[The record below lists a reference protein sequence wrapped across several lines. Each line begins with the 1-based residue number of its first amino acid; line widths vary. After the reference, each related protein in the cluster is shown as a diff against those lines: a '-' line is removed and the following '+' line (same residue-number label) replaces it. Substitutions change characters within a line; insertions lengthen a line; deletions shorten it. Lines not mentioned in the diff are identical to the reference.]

1 MRPLDPTTSASPA
14 RCAFYATRE
23 DERAIEEI
31 AKLRYPNR
39 PFITKS
45 AIVREALQFTA
56 KALHEAATTIAGSGI
71 VG

>member
-1 MRPLDPTTSASPA
+1 MRPLDPTSSASPA

-39 PFITKS
+39 PFVTKS
-45 AIVREALQFTA
+45 AIVRA
-56 KALHEAATTIAGSGI
+56 KRSSLLRRRLLKPRKRSAPQ
-71 VG
+71 V

>member
-1 MRPLDPTTSASPA
+1 MRPLDPTNSASPS

-39 PFITKS
+39 PFVTKS
-45 AIVREALQFTA
+45 AIVREALQFTVKALAEAA
-56 KALHEAATTIAGSGI
+56 KALSTSGVI
-71 VG
+71 G

>member
-1 MRPLDPTTSASPA
+1 MRPLDPTSPVSPA

-39 PFITKS
+39 PFVTKS

-56 KALHEAATTIAGSGI
+56 KALQKAADAVIAPGAIG
-71 VG
+71 